1 MTGHLDVLALLRG
14 ELPNATAV
22 EAGAHLDACALCR
35 TELAGLA
42 GAHAMLTR
50 SARVLG
56 APEQG
61 SALPPLPDPSRS
73 RRTPPPTAGTP
84 SSRTPSSRTATTRTR
99 RRALGVLVAAVV
111 VAAGVVGTTQLLDRP
126 DVRPPT
132 ARVSAPL
139 DAVAGGA
146 GGRLVMA
153 VATGHSTRMTLTTT
167 GLPPIA
173 DDRFYEAWLLDP
185 LTRKMLPLGQ
195 LGPSGRAT
203 FEIDDALLGRYSV
216 VDVSLE
222 RDDGD
227 PAHSVLSVLRA
238 AYADPPIAS

>member
-1 MTGHLDVLALLRG
+1 MTGHHLDVLALLRG
-14 ELPNATAV
+14 ELPNAVAV
-22 EAGAHLDACALCR
+22 EAGAHLDACTLCS
-35 TELAGLA
+35 TELAGLVS
-42 GAHAMLTR
+42 GHAMLVR

-56 APEQG
+56 APEHG
-61 SALPPLPDPSRS
+61 TPLPALPPLPATSRL
-73 RRTPPPTAGTP
+73 RRTRPPVA
-84 SSRTPSSRTATTRTR
+84 RTTSTRTR
-99 RRALGVLVAAVV
+99 RRALGVLVAAAVV
-111 VAAGVVGTTQLLDRP
+111 VAAAGAVGTTQLLAGP
-126 DVRPPT
+126 DARTPT

-153 VATGHSTRMTLTTT
+153 VGTGHSTRMTLTTS

-203 FEIDDALLGRYSV
+203 FEIDDALLSRYSV